1 MENASKS
8 PEMKRFDDA
17 LRRVLRVTKAELK
30 ELLTQDEASKEGK
43 PRRGPKPRGAKIVAN
58 P

>member
-1 MENASKS
+1 MCESVENRSKS

-30 ELLTQDEASKEGK
+30 ELLAQDEASKVGK
-43 PRRGPKPRGAKIVAN
+43 PKRGPKPRS
-58 P
+58 